1 MDLLNTPVK
10 VVESKSQEVENS
22 IFFKINSK
30 FIEDSSCF
38 YIITINDSIEVVS
51 TKTLIQ
57 LQTIEEIT
65 KIKLFYACPDYPV
78 VPYFI
83 RDTVG
88 TVVYYVKDPTSN
100 VYEFEWNV
108 DDELFNYEVFDNDT
122 LDIKNESLYFR
133 SKDIKL
139 IKKK

>member
-88 TVVYYVKDPTSN
+88 TVVYYVKNPTSN

-133 SKDIKL
+133 SKEIKL